1 MGLRGKER
9 DTGGVNVGGRDMWLK
24 GLDVVVGK
32 CGGGVMPDRG
42 SRALSGQ
49 S

>member
-9 DTGGVNVGGRDMWLK
+9 DTGGVNVGGGDMWWK

-32 CGGGVMPDRG
+32 CGGGADGGG
-42 SRALSGQ
+42 SGAMGGGC
-49 S
+49 